1 MDLSSSLLCYN
12 ENCLE
17 CIVSLLS
24 NTIYYFQM
32 IPDINSK
39 CDIMVEVLGE
49 KTKGG
54 KSVDIKK

>member
-1 MDLSSSLLCYN
+1 MIN
-12 ENCLE
+12 
-17 CIVSLLS
+17 IVSVLS
-24 NTIYYFQM
+24 LICYFQM

-54 KSVDIKK
+54 KSVDIKE